1 MPSSA
6 LLRSV
11 IKLCKLGR
19 FFFANLDSLGL
30 WPRVE
35 ARFLRFLGPTS
46 CKLKFSWPLAKS
58 GSPLSEVVW
67 DQNLGNLNFLGL
79 WPRVDACF
87 LRFLGTKSNKLKFS
101 WPLVKSGGLF
111 PKFSLDQH
119 LHLYLFPCW
128 NNKGATFWVGSV
140 AQEAFMGERQGQF
153 WAQDAHISSLASQFW
168 TFFADQP
175 TGQDSR
181 PVFCG
186 IGVQK
191 CVIYVSP
198 R

>member
-6 LLRSV
+6 LLRCV

-58 GSPLSEVVW
+58 GSPLSEVFW
-67 DQNLGNLNFLGL
+67 DQNLANLNFLGL

-87 LRFLGTKSNKLKFS
+87 LRFLGTESNKLKFS
-101 WPLVKSGGLF
+101 WPLAESGCLF
-111 PKFSLDQH
+111 PKFFLDQH
-119 LHLYLFPCW
+119 LHLYLSPCW
-128 NNKGATFWVGSV
+128 NKNDRRNSGGTLRRKEKKEKKEKKDHRTSWNIM
-140 AQEAFMGERQGQF
+140 E
-153 WAQDAHISSLASQFW
+153 
-168 TFFADQP
+168 
-175 TGQDSR
+175 
-181 PVFCG
+181 
-186 IGVQK
+186 
-191 CVIYVSP
+191 
-198 R
+198 